1 MMKNILDK
9 EDTRNQVILTNVF
22 QDFSQPDIT
31 DYTILHIAAIKRD
44 VEAFKILI
52 DNRADFTMQNAHEF
66 TVLHYL
72 FECTADNSRIE
83 LINYALSAHLKLA
96 NSSNPCNNNGITH
109 FHIAC
114 MVNNT
119 QAVQFFLENAASVR
133 LIVKM
138 DSPRFPGYS
147 SLHFASEGC
156 SIETIKL
163 LLKND
168 IDINVK
174 NAQGRTA
181 LHIFVQQK
189 INLCDSLRYSEIDA
203 TTVVLDKIDLMDNA
217 TNLLL
222 PDNGIDNVGF
232 SQFHSACTMRESTV
246 AEDLIEQVT
255 DINRCVL
262 FDSPVW
268 PGYTGLHF
276 AAHYNMKIFQM
287 LVQKIKARTFRC
299 YVEKYG

>member
-9 EDTRNQVILTNVF
+9 EDTINQ
-22 QDFSQPDIT
+22 QS
-31 DYTILHIAAIKRD
+31 KRD

-52 DNRADFTMQNAHEF
+52 DNRADFTMQNAHEC

-133 LIVKM
+133 LIVKL

-217 TNLLL
+217 NNLLL

-276 AAHYNMKIFQM
+276 AAHCNMKIFQM

>member
-9 EDTRNQVILTNVF
+9 EDTINQVILTNVF

-52 DNRADFTMQNAHEF
+52 DNRADFTMQNAHEC

-119 QAVQFFLENAASVR
+119 QAVQFFLENAAS
-133 LIVKM
+133 
-138 DSPRFPGYS
+138 
-147 SLHFASEGC
+147 
-156 SIETIKL
+156 
-163 LLKND
+163 ND

-222 PDNGIDNVGF
+222 PNNGIDNVGF

-268 PGYTGLHF
+268 PGSTGLHF
-276 AAHYNMKIFQM
+276 AAHCNMKIFQM